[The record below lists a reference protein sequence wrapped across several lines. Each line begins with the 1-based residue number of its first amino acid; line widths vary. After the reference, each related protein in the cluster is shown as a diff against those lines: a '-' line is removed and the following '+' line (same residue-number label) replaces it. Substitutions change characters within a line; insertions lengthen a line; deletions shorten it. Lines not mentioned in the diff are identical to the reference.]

1 MKSIYLLGLCCLFG
15 NAHAGLNVIA

>member
-15 NAHAGLNVIA
+15 NAHAGLNV